1 MSAYA
6 VPALIA
12 GPQVKVM
19 SELIYQQG
27 MALLNWPFAA
37 CMSVIL
43 VAATTGVL
51 ATSNLFAWLRPLRSA
66 SRSRIGES

>member
-19 SELIYQQG
+19 SELIYEQT
-27 MALLNWPFAA
+27 MALLNWPFAG
-37 CMSVIL
+37 CMSIIL
-43 VAATTGVL
+43 LLSTTGLLAAVGVL
-51 ATSNLFAWLRPLRSA
+51 GRWQRARQIAA
-66 SRSRIGES
+66 AAAEA